1 MSRVLFHIGDAPCHG
16 RRFHSGAGDTY
27 PDGDPRGLD
36 ITKLLQ
42 DLVDNSVEYYFAEIN
57 ESTVK
62 MIEEFNKVLA
72 TIQGREIKVMKLASA
87 GDLLE
92 SVATSITSTILNS
105 QSVSLHAGGGVGNR
119 PLKTYAIDRSPIDWS
134 PKSSKFERVQ
144 VDLQE
149 TSFESALTNIKHA
162 TVTFRKK
169 RVDVLLAHQPF
180 AKGGLRYAYAAL
192 VNMGTTE
199 KPNWIKSVLKESIFS
214 GAEYNTEK
222 YYKQLVE
229 VQVVSKFLASEFA
242 EVAKGEK
249 SLRFLNVYLA
259 QVEKTGVYFTVEDYM
274 EGDFIKWMN
283 NAGIVNEE
291 DYACTLN
298 AFSHW
303 TYQATNHYLLVTDL
317 QGFKLADC
325 SYLLTDPAIT
335 CLDDWDRF
343 SSTNLGKKGLKKF
356 FQTHQCNSICNKLK
370 LARHKYQT
378 LPNRIMDTE
387 KK

>member
-36 ITKLLQ
+36 ITNLLQ

-57 ESTVK
+57 DSTAK

-72 TIQGREIKVMKLASA
+72 TIQGRDIKVMKLANA

-105 QSVSLHAGGGVGNR
+105 QSVSIHAGGGNK

-134 PKSSKFERVQ
+134 QTNDNFEHVQ
-144 VDLQE
+144 VELQE
-149 TSFESALTNIKHA
+149 TSFESALTNLKHA
-162 TVTFRKK
+162 TVTFRKR
-169 RVDVLLAHQPF
+169 RVDVLLARKPF

-199 KPNWIKSVLKESIFS
+199 RPDWVKSVLKESIFA

-229 VQVVSKFLASEFA
+229 VQVVAKYLASEFVVA
-242 EVAKGEK
+242 AKGEK
-249 SLRFLNVYLA
+249 SLRFLNVCLA
-259 QVEKTGVYFTVEDYM
+259 QEKKTGVYYTVEDYM
-274 EGDFIKWMN
+274 EGVFIKWMN

-303 TYQATNHYLLVTDL
+303 TYEATNHYLLVTDL
-317 QGFKLADC
+317 QGFKLDADS

-356 FQTHQCNSICNKLK
+356 FQTHQCNSICQKLK
-370 LARHKYQT
+370 LERHRYQT
-378 LPNRIMDTE
+378 LPNRIMDTV